1 MHRFPTLNSHLGSWA
16 GDDVHREAVADTII
30 AIARASTEIAG
41 IIADGKLRETEDVVT
56 AINADGDEQ
65 AELDVIANDILIDAL
80 WSAPVAY
87 ALSEELD
94 KLVPVRAFEPLY
106 VALDPLDGSSNID
119 TNVSVGTI
127 FSILPVPVKDQSARP
142 EDLLQAGNRQLA
154 AGYVIYGP
162 QTSLVLTIG
171 AGTQIFTLD
180 AASGEFRLTSANV
193 RIATAANEFA
203 INASNYRY
211 WDRHIRAYVDDCL
224 DGADGHLARNY
235 NMRWV
240 ASLVA
245 EAHRILS
252 RGGAFLYP
260 GDARDGYAAGRLRLI
275 YEANPIAWLIEQA
288 GGAAT
293 TGWQDI
299 LSIEPQALHERVPLI
314 FGSSEEVQRVE
325 RYYDD
330 LHPLGNRSPL
340 FNQRGLFRT

>member
-1 MHRFPTLNSHLGSWA
+1 MDRFPTLNSHLRVWA
-16 GDDVHREAVADTII
+16 GDNVHREAVADTVL
-30 AIARASTEIAG
+30 AIAAACREVAG
-41 IIADGKLRETEDVVT
+41 IIAAGKLRGGLEVGTGV
-56 AINADGDEQ
+56 NADGDQ
-65 AELDVIANDILIDAL
+65 QTALDVIANDILIDSL

-94 KLVPVRAFEPLY
+94 KPAAVRAFEPLY

-127 FSILPVPVKDQSARP
+127 FSILPMPRADQTARP
-142 EDLLQAGNRQLA
+142 EDLLQAGRHQLA

-162 QTSLVLTIG
+162 QTALVLTLG

-180 AASGEFRLTSANV
+180 ATSGDFRLTSANV
-193 RIATAANEFA
+193 RIKSSATEFA
-203 INASNYRY
+203 INTSNYRH

-224 DGADGHLARNY
+224 DGAEGHLTENY
-235 NMRWV
+235 NMRWI

-252 RGGAFLYP
+252 RGDTFLYP
-260 GDARDGYAAGRLRLI
+260 GDAREGYSAGRLRLI

-293 TGWQDI
+293 TGWEDI
-299 LSIEPQALHERVPLI
+299 LDIEPQSFHERVPLI
-314 FGSSEEVQRVE
+314 FGSSEEVLRVE
-325 RYYDD
+325 RYYSD
-330 LHPLGNRSPL
+330 LHAIGNRSPL
-340 FNQRGLFRT
+340 FNQRGLFRS